1 MPSNSTLKALLDYLQ
16 DSINRIE
23 RMDLTIDMI
32 LGDEDI
38 QDLIDRRMQKTVE
51 TCIGIA
57 THLIAALKLSRQETA
72 GDAFELLG
80 RENIINK
87 SLARKMGGA
96 SGLRNVIVHGYR
108 EMDYRLAYTDLDDKL
123 NDLREF
129 AKQIYEFLE
138 KQE

>member
-1 MPSNSTLKALLDYLQ
+1 MPLNSILKALLDYLQ

-51 TCIGIA
+51 TCIDIA
-57 THLIAALKLSRQETA
+57 THLIATLKLSRQETA

-80 RENIINK
+80 QEGIINK
-87 SLARKMGGA
+87 NLAKKMGGA

-123 NDLREF
+123 DDLRQF

-138 KQE
+138 KNK

>member
-1 MPSNSTLKALLDYLQ
+1 MPLNSTLKALLDYLQ

-51 TCIGIA
+51 TCIDIA
-57 THLIAALKLSRQETA
+57 THLIAALKLPRRETA

-80 RENIINK
+80 REKIISPK
-87 SLARKMGGA
+87 LAKKMAGA

-108 EMDYRLAYTDLDDKL
+108 DMDYRLAYTDLDDKL
-123 NDLREF
+123 NDLRQF
-129 AKQIYEFLE
+129 AKEVWKFLE
-138 KQE
+138 KQN

>member
-1 MPSNSTLKALLDYLQ
+1 MLLNSTLKALLDYLQ

-23 RMDLTIDMI
+23 RMDLTVDMI

-51 TCIGIA
+51 TCIDIA
-57 THLIAALKLSRQETA
+57 THLIAALKLPRQETA
-72 GDAFELLG
+72 RDAFELLG
-80 RENIINK
+80 RKKIINPK
-87 SLARKMGGA
+87 LAKKMSGA

-108 EMDYRLAYTDLDDKL
+108 EMDYRLAYINLEDKL

-129 AKQIYEFLE
+129 AKQVWEFLE
-138 KQE
+138 RQK